1 MTAPWSVV
9 KLLGVLAA
17 RGKHPAVIASGE
29 DAVSVW
35 DCETL
40 ASTAM
45 GLAWGLRD
53 RHVEKGMP
61 VALWAPNSPTWVA
74 AALAI
79 LAAGDILVPLDD
91 LADPAQIDA
100 ALELSGA
107 RLLFTTKGH
116 AANCAD
122 VLRNRG
128 VRAVLLDVSEAAAP
142 EEGWRALLR
151 ERKEPLPEPGDED
164 PAALLWT
171 SGTTGSP
178 KAFFLTHGNIG
189 ANVEA
194 LQRLSLVSAEDRALL
209 PLPLHHAYPLIVG
222 ALSTLT
228 IGTPL
233 VLPGGTTGPLLM
245 KALRD
250 GDVTTIVGV
259 PRLYDAIMAAIEAR
273 IASKSGVVRMG
284 WQTLLRL
291 AILMQRATGLRIGG
305 MLFGSVRSGIAP
317 RLRILVSGGARLE
330 RETAE
335 KLEAMGWSVLSGY
348 GLAETAS
355 LFTGNHPGDRRMGS
369 AGKPLAGGEIRI
381 GNPDEQGVG
390 EIELRGPSITKS
402 YVNNPEATR
411 STFTRDGWFRTGDL
425 GHVDHQGFLFVT
437 GRAKEILVLGG
448 GKKVNAEDLEREYG
462 SAPGIRE
469 IAVLE
474 ERGALVAL
482 VRADPAQLRA
492 RGATNV
498 RDGVRIGL
506 AEKAQRLPS
515 YERLSGFALTD
526 QTLPRTR
533 LGKYRR
539 FLLHELYTQ
548 ALAGGGRRVA
558 HELGRDDRELLSDP
572 TAAAVWT
579 FLRERHPDQAID
591 LDVNLNLDLNLDSLS
606 WMELTMTL
614 EERYRV
620 HLSEQDVAK
629 IETIRDL
636 LRVSSE
642 RRKGPESSAPEEP
655 AIAADLERW
664 LAPTGAVLR
673 AIAFALFALNWLL
686 MHALFRLRV
695 EGRERLPA
703 AGPFVIT
710 PNHVSDL
717 DALAIAA
724 ALPLAAARNVY
735 WAGDI
740 FRLFFH
746 PLTRLVCRIV
756 HLYPVDEKHPDAAVT
771 AATQI
776 LKRGQIQVWF
786 PEGWRSPD
794 GRLQRFL
801 PGIGKVLLRSGAPA
815 VPAYIGGAFEA
826 LPRGRRI
833 PKLRQIT
840 LIFGSAEAAEPL
852 RSAGVGRTEDE
863 RIAAALRQR
872 VIELAREG
880 GFVAESSDA

>member
-1 MTAPWSVV
+1 VTAHWSAV
-9 KLLGVLAA
+9 KLLRTMAA
-17 RGKHPAVIASGE
+17 RGKRPAVIASGE
-29 DAVSVW
+29 DSVSVW

-40 ASTAM
+40 AGVAQ
-45 GLAWGLRD
+45 GLAWGLRE
-53 RHVEKGMP
+53 RHVERGVP
-61 VALWAPNSPTWVA
+61 VALWAPNGPTWVA

-79 LAAGDILVPLDD
+79 LAAGGVLVPLDD
-91 LADPAQIDA
+91 LADPAQVDA
-100 ALELSGA
+100 AMELSGA
-107 RLLFTTKGH
+107 RLLFTTDGH
-116 AANCAD
+116 AANRAD
-122 VLRNRG
+122 VLRKRG
-128 VRAVLLDVSEAAAP
+128 VTAVLLDVSEVAAP
-142 EEGWRALLR
+142 AECWRALLR
-151 ERKEPLPEPGDED
+151 ERDEPLPEPGGED

-194 LQRLSLVSAEDRALL
+194 LQGLNLVSGEDRALL

-222 ALSTLT
+222 TLSTLT

-259 PRLYDAIMAAIEAR
+259 PRLYDAIVAAIEAR
-273 IASKSGVVRMG
+273 VASRNSAVRVG
-284 WQTLLRL
+284 WRTLLRL
-291 AILMQRATGLRIGG
+291 AILVQRKTGLRIGR
-305 MLFGSVRSGIAP
+305 MFFGSIRSGIAP

-335 KLEAMGWSVLSGY
+335 KLEAMGWVVLSGY

-355 LFTGNHPGDRRMGS
+355 LFTGNHPGERRMGS

-381 GNPDEQGVG
+381 GNPDEQGIG
-390 EIELRGPSITKS
+390 EIELRGPSITKG
-402 YVNNPEATR
+402 YLNNPEATR
-411 STFTRDGWFRTGDL
+411 SAFTEDGWFRTGDL
-425 GHVDHQGFLFVT
+425 GYVDQQGFLFVT

-448 GKKVNAEDLEREYG
+448 GKKVNAEDLERVYG

-474 ERGALVAL
+474 ERGSLVAL

-498 RDGVRIGL
+498 RDGARIVL
-506 AEKAQRLPS
+506 AETAQRLHS

-539 FLLHELYTQ
+539 FLLHDLYTQ

-558 HELGRDDRELLSDP
+558 HELGPDDRELLSDP
-572 TAAAVWT
+572 TAAAIWT
-579 FLRERHPDQAID
+579 FLRGRYPDQAID

-614 EERYRV
+614 EERYGV
-620 HLSEQDVAK
+620 HLSEQDVAE

-636 LRVSSE
+636 LRVGSE
-642 RRKGPESSAPEEP
+642 RKKGREQRAREEP
-655 AIAADLERW
+655 AIAEDLARW

-673 AIAFALFALNWLL
+673 AIAYALFALNWVL
-686 MHALFRLRV
+686 MHGLFRLRV

-703 AGPFVIT
+703 TGPFVIA

-735 WAGDI
+735 WAGDV

-756 HLYPVDEKHPDAAVT
+756 HLYPVDEKHPDAAVA
-771 AATQI
+771 AATQV
-776 LKRGQIQVWF
+776 LQRGQIQVWF
-786 PEGWRSPD
+786 PEAWRSPD

-833 PKLRQIT
+833 PKLRRIT
-840 LIFGSAEAAEPL
+840 LIFGSAAAADAL
-852 RSAGVGRTEDE
+852 GSVGVGRTEEE
-863 RIAAALRQR
+863 RIAFALRQR

-880 GFVAESSDA
+880 GFAVEGPDR

>member
-1 MTAPWSVV
+1 
-9 KLLGVLAA
+9 
-17 RGKHPAVIASGE
+17 
-29 DAVSVW
+29 
-35 DCETL
+35 
-40 ASTAM
+40 
-45 GLAWGLRD
+45 
-53 RHVEKGMP
+53 
-61 VALWAPNSPTWVA
+61 
-74 AALAI
+74 
-79 LAAGDILVPLDD
+79 LDD
-91 LADPAQIDA
+91 LADSAQIDA

-107 RLLFTTKGH
+107 RLLFTTEVH
-116 AANCAD
+116 AANCAG
-122 VLRNRG
+122 VLRKRG
-128 VRAVLLDVSEAAAP
+128 VTVVLVDVSEVAAP
-142 EEGWRALLR
+142 EESWRALLR
-151 ERKEPLPEPGDED
+151 ERKEPLPEPGSAD

-178 KAFFLTHGNIG
+178 KAFILTHGNVG

-194 LQRLSLVSAEDRALL
+194 LQRLKLVSAEDRALL

-222 ALSTLT
+222 TLSTLT

-233 VLPGGTTGPLLM
+233 VLSGGTTGPLLM

-250 GDVTTIVGV
+250 GDVTAIVGV
-259 PRLYDAIMAAIEAR
+259 PRLYDAIVAAIETR
-273 IASKSGVVRMG
+273 IASRSGAVRVG

-291 AILMQRATGLRIGG
+291 AILVQRAIGLRIGRV
-305 MLFGSVRSGIAP
+305 LFGSVRSGIAP

-335 KLEAMGWSVLSGY
+335 KLEAMGWVVLSGY

-355 LFTGNHPGDRRMGS
+355 LFTGNHPGDQRIGS

-381 GNPDEQGVG
+381 NSPDDRGIG
-390 EIELRGPSITKS
+390 EIELRGPSITRG
-402 YVNNPEATR
+402 YLNNPEATR
-411 STFTRDGWFRTGDL
+411 STFTGDGWFRTGDL
-425 GHVDHQGFLFVT
+425 GYVDHQGFLFVT

-448 GKKVNAEDLEREYG
+448 GKKVNAEDLERVYG
-462 SAPGIRE
+462 SAPGVRE

-474 ERGALVAL
+474 ERGTLVAL
-482 VRADPAQLRA
+482 VRADQAQLRA
-492 RGATNV
+492 RGATNI
-498 RDGVRIGL
+498 RDGARIVL

-526 QTLPRTR
+526 QILPRTR

-539 FLLHELYTQ
+539 FLLHDLYMQ

-558 HELGRDDRELLSDP
+558 HELGPDDRELLSDP
-572 TAAAVWT
+572 TAAAIWT
-579 FLRERHPDQAID
+579 FLRGRYPDQAID

-614 EERYRV
+614 EEQYGVR
-620 HLSEQDVAK
+620 LSEQDVAK

-636 LRVSSE
+636 LRLGSE
-642 RRKGPESSAPEEP
+642 RRKGPEPRAREEP
-655 AIAADLERW
+655 AIAEELERW

-686 MHALFRLRV
+686 MHGLFRLRV

-703 AGPFVIT
+703 TGPFVIT

-746 PLTRLVCRIV
+746 PLTRLICRIV

-771 AATQI
+771 AATQV
-776 LKRGQIQVWF
+776 LQRGQIQVWF
-786 PEGWRSPD
+786 PEAWRSPD

-815 VPAYIGGAFEA
+815 VPTYIGGAFEA

-833 PKLRQIT
+833 PKLHQIT
-840 LIFGSAEAAEPL
+840 LIFGSAEAAGPL
-852 RSAGVGRTEDE
+852 RDAGVGRTDDE
-863 RIAAALRQR
+863 RIAVALRQR

-880 GFVAESSDA
+880 GFAVENSDF

>member
-1 MTAPWSVV
+1 MTGHWSVV
-9 KLLGVLAA
+9 DLLGALAA

-29 DAVSVW
+29 GPVSVW

-40 ASTAM
+40 ARTAA
-45 GLAWGLRD
+45 GLAWGLRE
-53 RHVEKGMP
+53 RRVERCVP
-61 VALWAPNSPTWVA
+61 VALWAPNSPAWIA

-79 LAAGDILVPLDD
+79 LAAGGVLVPLDD
-91 LADPAQIDA
+91 LADPAQVDA

-107 RLLFTTKGH
+107 RLLFTTGGH
-116 AANCAD
+116 GTDCAG
-122 VLRNRG
+122 LLQKRE
-128 VRAVLLDVSEAAAP
+128 VRAILLDLSDAAA
-142 EEGWRALLR
+142 EESWRALLR
-151 ERKEPLPEPGDED
+151 ERKETLPKPRDED

-171 SGTTGSP
+171 SGTTGTP
-178 KAFFLTHGNIG
+178 KAFYLTHGNIG

-194 LQRLSLVSAEDRALL
+194 LEGLNLVGGEDRALL

-222 ALSTLT
+222 TLSTLT
-228 IGTPL
+228 IGTPV
-233 VLPGGTTGPLLM
+233 VLPGGATGPLLM
-245 KALRD
+245 KALRE
-250 GDVTTIVGV
+250 GNVTTIVGV
-259 PRLYDAIMAAIEAR
+259 PRLYDAILSAIEAR
-273 IASKSGVVRMG
+273 VATGSAAMRMA
-284 WQTLLRL
+284 WRTLLRL
-291 AILMQRATGLRIGG
+291 SILVQNATGLRLGRL
-305 MLFGSVRSGIAP
+305 LFGAVRRGIAP
-317 RLRILVSGGARLE
+317 RLRILVSGGAKLE

-335 KLEAMGWSVLSGY
+335 KLEALGWVVLSGY

-355 LFTGNHPGDRRMGS
+355 LFTGNRPGERRMGS
-369 AGKPLAGGEIRI
+369 TGKPLAGGEIRI
-381 GNPDEQGVG
+381 GSPDEQGIG
-390 EIELRGPSITKS
+390 EIELRGPSITKG
-402 YVNNPEATR
+402 YLNNPEATR
-411 STFTRDGWFRTGDL
+411 STFTEDGWFRTGDL
-425 GHVDHQGFLFVT
+425 GYVDPRGFLFVT
-437 GRAKEILVLGG
+437 GRAKEVLVLGG
-448 GKKVNAEDLEREYG
+448 GKKVNAEDLERVYG

-474 ERGALVAL
+474 DRGSLVAL

-498 RDGVRIGL
+498 RDGARIVL

-515 YERLSGFALTD
+515 YQRLSGFALTD
-526 QTLPRTR
+526 QVLPRTR

-539 FLLHELYTQ
+539 FLLPDLYAQ

-558 HELGRDDRELLSDP
+558 HELGPEDAELLSDP
-572 TAAAVWT
+572 TAAAIWA
-579 FLRERHPDQAID
+579 FLRGRYPDQALD

-614 EERYRV
+614 EERYGLRF
-620 HLSEQDVAK
+620 SEQDVAG

-636 LRVSSE
+636 LRIGIE
-642 RRKGPESSAPEEP
+642 RRKGAPAPAAEEP
-655 AIAADLERW
+655 AIATDIDRW

-673 AIAFALFALNWLL
+673 GIALFLFALNWVV
-686 MHALFRLRV
+686 MHGLFRLRV
-695 EGRERLPA
+695 EGRDRLPA
-703 AGPFVIT
+703 AGPFLIA

-724 ALPLAAARNVY
+724 ALPLATARNVY

-746 PLTRLVCRIV
+746 PLTRLICRIV
-756 HLYPVDEKHPDAAVT
+756 HLFPVDEKHPDAAVT
-771 AATQI
+771 AAARV

-801 PGIGKVLLRSGAPA
+801 PGIGKVLLRSGAPV
-815 VPAYIGGAFEA
+815 VPAHIAGAFEA

-833 PKLRQIT
+833 PRFRRIT
-840 LIFGSAEAAEPL
+840 LIFGPAVAPGPL
-852 RSAGVGRTEDE
+852 LSAGTGRTEDE
-863 RIAAALRQR
+863 RIASALRQR

-880 GFVAESSDA
+880 GFSVGNSHE